1 MGNVPV
7 SELFA
12 WADPWLTPLF
22 SAWGVPVSAL
32 EVWAF
37 ALSVAMVLFNLR
49 VNPWG
54 WPLAIVSSLLYGVLF
69 ARSKLYGEAGLQL
82 VFVALSCWGWW
93 QWLWG
98 HDRLQQALSP
108 RTLSRPGRQT
118 VIILTFAMWP
128 LLSLLLDHATD
139 SDVPYLDAFPTAA
152 SLVGQWLLGRKYIEN
167 WATWLF
173 VNVVSMALFAYKG
186 LWLTV
191 ILYAL
196 FAMLSVLGWRQWQG
210 LATPKRMGLN

>member
-1 MGNVPV
+1 MSNAPL

-12 WADPWLTPLF
+12 WADPWLMPLF
-22 SAWGVPVSAL
+22 TAWGVPVSML

-49 VNPWG
+49 INPWG
-54 WPLAIVSSLLYGVLF
+54 WPLAIISSLLYGVLF
-69 ARSKLYGEAGLQL
+69 ARSKLYGEASLQL

-98 HDRLQQALSP
+98 RNQFDEALSP
-108 RTLSRPGRQT
+108 QSLSDRGRWWALGVTL
-118 VIILTFAMWP
+118 AMWP
-128 LLSLLLDHATD
+128 LLGLLLDHATD

-152 SLVGQWLLGRKYIEN
+152 SLLGQWLLGRKYTEN
-167 WATWLF
+167 WPTWLI
-173 VNVVSMALFAYKG
+173 VNLVSMALFGHKG

-191 ILYAL
+191 ILYGL
-196 FAMLSVLGWRQWQG
+196 FALLSVAGWRQWQRHVTRG
-210 LATPKRMGLN
+210 FRLG